1 MANPYSTPS
10 EYTPRNF
17 NMLEKFG
24 DLAAKKEAEYQASQ
38 AAMGKLMAD
47 LPTQEGFL
55 TPGLIKEVNSD
66 YTQRILDVQKQ
77 LMLNKD
83 VNEAQRNLSKIAAQ
97 YQQDN
102 RVLSGARDA
111 ERSKTMP
118 LWELENQGSYM
129 GYKNPDGSPIAV
141 DFKTLT
147 PSQIDQYYANT
158 AKAPDWKE
166 EDAMWLHMTPEER
179 TRLSGLQMLPPT
191 ETGEIFFW
199 DGTKKQSIRDLSA
212 NGNYPTLTAVSNDLY
227 NTKATTASNFYN
239 KSGKGLNSYVTD
251 FFERGRLFNINNTDE
266 SKTYR
271 ASALN
276 NGSGSGSGSGSG
288 KDPLAPKPIEWVTN
302 PAGYVESEG
311 RINPDKAQ
319 EQRQS
324 IPKLQAEIDNL
335 KLGGKTQEAEVKEKE
350 LAAME
355 TNIAAYDIAK
365 YEWEN
370 KSSGQKEKERIYKE
384 NNADQNLLDFV
395 DNTSTNLSQAVALEG
410 IKLPESPAFLNLL
423 RNGMLAS
430 ADPNEP
436 SYIGKLRKALDSAI
450 GDTSNYEYTID
461 GQTYKNPTKDQVYR
475 DFAASLEKKA
485 KVDAAIDKS
494 VKDYIKTD
502 VINEI
507 QTFSATNATDE
518 YREQINST
526 LRAGATNLD
535 WTGAELI
542 NSSNGKYQGVEFK
555 SDETKAKALAAL
567 VSQGFT
573 PEEMKTFKLE
583 LDGDGAYFSINLDR
597 HLADN
602 EWDNGNGA
610 TDNTVDDEFQ
620 MVTNEKGKEVGRSI
634 LRMKI
639 NKDELYKD
647 ITQRGSIKSSNHKL
661 LELLAQTTTLTN
673 SGAGGFTH
681 LSEMADAPKA
691 VIMNMFTPGFNN
703 SKKNYKEQLEEF
715 NAVVTKMG
723 GVVDDQFMNNQI
735 IKGKQV
741 KYGDGDAVS
750 NGLRVERGNN
760 PDALQTFDTGDY
772 LQSMGSQPLDIEK
785 DAPVIGEYINSILL
799 SDLKSTGT
807 QQVTLEGGGFN
818 IPYGQPIKDPVAVSN
833 LVDGYVKNNPNFT
846 LTELNLYLS
855 KFING
860 IEDAPFTF
868 ADKSSFSRY
877 LTRGSE
883 KKSIPQGSANP
894 LGIK

>member
-47 LPTQEGFL
+47 MPTQEGFL

-66 YTQRILDVQKQ
+66 YTQRILSVQDQ
-77 LMLNKD
+77 LMRNKD

-118 LWELENQGSYM
+118 LWRLENQGAFV
-129 GYKNPDGSPIAV
+129 GYENPDGSPIAI
-141 DFKTLT
+141 DFKTIT
-147 PSQIDQYYANT
+147 PSQIDQYYANV

-179 TRLSGLQMLPPT
+179 TKLSGLQMLPPT

-199 DGTKKQSIRDLSA
+199 DGTKKQSLRDLSA

-227 NTKATTASNFYN
+227 YTKATTASNFYN

-335 KLGGKTQEAEVKEKE
+335 KLGGNTKEAEIKEKE

-355 TNIAAYDIAK
+355 TNVAAYDVAK
-365 YEWEN
+365 YEWE
-370 KSSGQKEKERIYKE
+370 KSTAGQKKTEELKQKYKADDSTISFANEGLETVMQMTGASGDNFAKNFATKE
-384 NNADQNLLDFV
+384 NLNNIMRPFGEFQ
-395 DNTSTNLSQAVALEG
+395 TSQTKAVQT
-410 IKLPESPAFLNLL
+410 FLNQK
-423 RNGMLAS
+423 GMEFNFENVENFLYS
-430 ADPNEP
+430 VD
-436 SYIGKLRKALDSAI
+436 
-450 GDTSNYEYTID
+450 
-461 GQTYKNPTKDQVYR
+461 KNNKIAEDQHK
-475 DFAASLEKKA
+475 EIKE
-485 KVDAAIDKS
+485 
-494 VKDYIKTD
+494 YIKTD

-555 SDETKAKALAAL
+555 SDETKGKALAAL